1 MVAAGNSLLLRAAIR
16 RLRRN
21 PGGDRLAAVTADRA
35 GRGGTPVDDCG
46 LSKLVVG
53 VETVKTHVG
62 NVLTKFAARDRH
74 PGRDR
79 GVRVR
84 IRHAHTVI
92 GVRGSRVSDGSGT
105 CDGRRMIPPMGEAV
119 HPRSG

>member
-1 MVAAGNSLLLRAAIR
+1 LASIR
-16 RLRRN
+16 LTERDGEVPRFT
-21 PGGDRLAAVTADRA
+21 TA
-35 GRGGTPVDDCG
+35 G

-62 NVLTKFAARDRH
+62 NVLTKFGVRDRR

-92 GVRGSRVSDGSGT
+92 GVRGTRVSDGSGT
-105 CDGRRMIPPMGEAV
+105 CDG
-119 HPRSG
+119 SG